1 MNTHAGSVSVVRT
14 DQATIIQVDGK
25 FSFGLHRQ
33 FRDAYR
39 RDLVN
44 RKARTRFV
52 VDLSKTDSIDSSALG
67 MLIVLREEAG
77 SREQQVELAHAHPEI
92 RKVLEEASF
101 QRLFHIT

>member
-1 MNTHAGSVSVVRT
+1 MSTLPGNVSVIRT
-14 DQATIIQVDGK
+14 DKETIIHVDGK

-39 RDLVN
+39 HEISD
-44 RKARTRFV
+44 RKKQKRFV
-52 VDLSKTDSIDSSALG
+52 VDLSKTEFIDSSALG

-77 SREQQVELAHAHPEI
+77 TREQQIELAHAHPQI

-101 QRLFHIT
+101 QRLFQIT